1 MRVGVGLSL
10 AALGRVTQA
19 GWADDQISAPDT
31 GGRLFTLGAS
41 FGSGPVL
48 RFLSV
53 TETTISGFGDTVRN
67 AQMTANPRIRVREA
81 TPADVEAL
89 VDIYFAAFDDN
100 VMNQLMYPRGVSA
113 DSRRKFGEKLSPK
126 PSAGSAAET
135 TTKKEETFVYVAE
148 YLPEEDSTGPGGV
161 VAFAKWSLHRE
172 PRAEEEWKADDFT
185 ATTETWGEDCDV
197 AVVNAFIGEM
207 NRIQRDHAKGEAA
220 LCN

>member
-148 YLPEEDSTGPGGV
+148 YLPEEDSTGPGGGLSPSQSGRSTV
-161 VAFAKWSLHRE
+161 NHARRKNGRQMTSPRQPRHGAKTVMLPSLTPLLAR
-172 PRAEEEWKADDFT
+172 
-185 ATTETWGEDCDV
+185 
-197 AVVNAFIGEM
+197 
-207 NRIQRDHAKGEAA
+207 
-220 LCN
+220 